1 MPILLIIFA
10 NMSRAKNWCFTLNNP
25 TEDETSA
32 LLHAAA
38 ATEYIVWGRETGEGG
53 TPHLQG
59 YVIFPAAIRLAT
71 VKNRL
76 GSQRFHLEVTRGSPQ
91 QAAEYCKK
99 DGDFTEFGELPAV
112 AQGRRS
118 DLDAYY
124 AWADE
129 FALQNNRAPSTP
141 EVAQS
146 AHVAVLTRY
155 PGVTRIS
162 RMRLFVQP
170 VDGNAELRQW
180 QHDLVDRLALEPD
193 DRKIIFVI
201 DEVGNT
207 GKSWFVNWYQDH
219 HPFSSQFLSVGKRDD
234 IAHAVKTHCRVFLVD
249 IPRTNMQFLQ
259 YSVLEQMK
267 NGRVM
272 SPKYHSVEKRM
283 AHKVHIVVFG
293 NEMPDPNALSQDRYE
308 YFEV

>member
-1 MPILLIIFA
+1 
-10 NMSRAKNWCFTLNNP
+10 MSRAKNWCFTLNNP
-25 TEDETSA
+25 TEDEA
-32 LLHAAA
+32 LKLLDAAA
-38 ATEYIVWGRETGEGG
+38 STEYIVWGRETGEEG

-76 GSQRFHLEVTRGSPQ
+76 GSQRFHLEVTRGSAH

-99 DGDFTEFGELPAV
+99 DGDFTEIGELPPV
-112 AQGRRS
+112 QQGRRT
-118 DLDAYY
+118 DLQSYY
-124 AWADE
+124 DWADA
-129 FALQNNRAPSTP
+129 FALEHGRAPSTP
-141 EVAQS
+141 EVAHS
-146 AHVAVLTRY
+146 EHVTTLTRY
-155 PGVTRIS
+155 PGITGLS
-162 RMRLFVQP
+162 RMRLFIQP
-170 VDGNAELRQW
+170 VDGNAVLRTW
-180 QHDLVDRLALEPD
+180 QSGLVDRLAEDPD
-193 DRKIIFVI
+193 DRKILFVI

-283 AHKVHIVVFG
+283 ATKVHIVVFG

-308 YFEV
+308 YVDI